1 MKNYITLVCILF
13 YLSSFSQKES
23 FDFNKTYSVAQ
34 IVEDINYTEKY
45 LTKFHPDPFKYISK
59 DSLHA
64 FILKQKEK
72 IDSPLTEMQHR
83 FYIKQIIAKIGCG
96 HSDVAASKKYTNAIK
111 KTNRPILPVNVFVN
125 DSNQLFIFNNLSN
138 DSTIKPGDEI
148 LSINNHTSKQILNT
162 IYSIY
167 TSDGFNTT
175 YKKQGINYDWFK
187 YYYSFCYGFK
197 LKYVVKI
204 KHQDSTITNYNL
216 AAISSSYD
224 TLLLPKKHSINYIR
238 KTKTCTYSIMQDDKP
253 IAVIDINKFKGWH
266 WYSFVR
272 KTFKDIK
279 RKKIENLVIDLRDNG
294 GGQINDGLNLL
305 SYMIDQRLTLPFD
318 RKANLMALNPKY
330 KMGLASR
337 VSPFIF
343 FTLMP
348 KWIVNGRLRHYFI
361 SFPKKRNA
369 FKGQIYVLVNGKS
382 FSMSSVV
389 ATYLKHKANA
399 TIIGEETG
407 GNIAGS
413 NAVLS
418 GHITLP
424 NSKIR
429 VFIPMYHLY
438 YNVNVENKGRGLMPD
453 FPTNYTKDV
462 ILKGTDLDLQK
473 VREIV
478 N

>member
-1 MKNYITLVCILF
+1 MPFSVSQIL
-13 YLSSFSQKES
+13 
-23 FDFNKTYSVAQ
+23 
-34 IVEDINYTEKY
+34 EDIDYTEKY
-45 LTKFHPDPFKYISK
+45 ITKFHPDPFKYISR

-64 FILKQKEK
+64 FVLKQKQK
-72 IDSPLTEMQHR
+72 IDSPLTEMQLR
-83 FYIKQIIAKIGCG
+83 FFIKQIIAKIGCG

-111 KTNRPILPVNVFVN
+111 KTNRPILPVNIFIN

-148 LSINNHTSKQILNT
+148 LSINNYTSKQILNT
-162 IYSIY
+162 IYSVY

-175 YKKQGINYDWFK
+175 YKKHGINYDWFK

-197 LKYVVKI
+197 LQYSVKI
-204 KHQDSTITNYNL
+204 KHQDNSITHYNL
-216 AAISSSYD
+216 AAIPSSYD
-224 TLLLPKKHSINYIR
+224 TLLVPKKDSINYIQ
-238 KTKTCTYSIMQDDKP
+238 KTKTCTYSIIKDDKP

-266 WYSFVR
+266 WHSFFR

-305 SYMIDQRLTLPFD
+305 SYMIDERLTLPFD

-337 VSPFIF
+337 VSPFVF
-343 FTLMP
+343 FALMP
-348 KWIVNGRLRHYFI
+348 KWIVNGRLRYYFI

-369 FKGQIYVLVNGKS
+369 FTGQVYVLVNGKS
-382 FSMSSVV
+382 FSMSSIV
-389 ATYLKHKANA
+389 ATYLKYKANA

-438 YNVNVENKGRGLMPD
+438 YMVNEENKGKGLMPD
-453 FPTNYTKDV
+453 FPTNYTKDI

-473 VREIV
+473 IKEIV